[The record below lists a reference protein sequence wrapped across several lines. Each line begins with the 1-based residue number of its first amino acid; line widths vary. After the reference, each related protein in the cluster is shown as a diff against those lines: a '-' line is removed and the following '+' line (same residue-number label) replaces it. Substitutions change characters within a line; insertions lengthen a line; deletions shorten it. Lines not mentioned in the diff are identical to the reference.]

1 VLPGDYQLVLTVDGR
16 ELHQPLTVEPDPR
29 IDAPRADL
37 EQAAQFSGAIET
49 ELARAWQGYGE
60 VDAVHRQLDSATKH
74 GAAAAQSPLKEALAA
89 FAAKL
94 EPLRTGKG
102 ESAPNLGAIDEA
114 LVSLAADIEGADR
127 APTAPQEQMLADY
140 RGRLE
145 RALAQWQTLRE
156 GDLVVLDAQLKQ
168 AGLQEIR
175 VPAADEIRNEGPA
188 ESKDL
193 P

>member
-1 VLPGDYQLVLTVDGR
+1 M
-16 ELHQPLTVEPDPR
+16 
-29 IDAPRADL
+29 
-37 EQAAQFSGAIET
+37 
-49 ELARAWQGYGE
+49 
-60 VDAVHRQLDSATKH
+60 HRQLDAATKR
-74 GAAAAQSPLKEALAA
+74 GAAAAQSPLKEAIAA

-94 EPLRTGKG
+94 EPLRSGKG
-102 ESAPNLGAIDEA
+102 ESAPNVGAIDEA

-140 RGRLE
+140 RGRLD
-145 RALAQWQTLRE
+145 RALGEWRALRE
-156 GDLVVLDAQLKQ
+156 QDLAALNAQLKR

-175 VPAADEIRNEGPA
+175 VPAPDEIRNDGPA